1 MRLAHGRPSLRQ
13 NVLRHVLVWLGLAWL
28 LGSIVTVGVGQWF
41 TQRAFDR
48 ALLDDAHLIASKVEV
63 RDRQVALQLTP
74 GELHAVLFDQHETML
89 FSVRGADGALLAGD
103 RALPPPA
110 ASLSDTGHRFRQA
123 EIDGRSFRLVVLAVN
138 RPVPFTVTVAQ
149 STSERAALL
158 RELLAF
164 SLAPQVLLLGV
175 LAWRLRRSIT
185 ADIAPLS
192 QLRAAVEERQAG
204 DFTPVPVR
212 ADSAEVHA
220 LAQSINMLMERLEES
235 ARAQREFTGNVA
247 HELRTPLAGIRAQA
261 EYGLRHRDPEVWRE
275 QLQGIAASETRAS
288 QALDKLLALAL
299 AYEAGT
305 ALQLAPVRLDHA
317 VQEAVLR
324 FLPRADRQGVD
335 LGAEGVDA
343 PSTVQADLTLVE
355 GILDNLLENAL
366 RHGTT
371 GADGRPVVTVAVQR
385 EGERTVLSVQDNG
398 PGIPPERRSEM
409 LKRGVR
415 GVGQPSSGT
424 AGGVGLALVTF
435 YAQLLKAPV
444 SFGSGPDG
452 RGWRCAIVFGG

>member
-1 MRLAHGRPSLRQ
+1 VRARRGPPSLRQ
-13 NVLRHVLVWLGLAWL
+13 NVLRHIMLWLGLAWL
-28 LGSIVTVGVGQWF
+28 FGSVVTVGVGQWF

-48 ALLDDAHLIASKVEV
+48 ALLDDAYLLASKV
-63 RDRQVALQLTP
+63 QVQGRRLALQATQR
-74 GELHAVLFDQHETML
+74 ELQDFLFDQNETVL
-89 FSVRGADGALLAGD
+89 FAVHGADGELLAGD
-103 RALPPPA
+103 SSVPRPPR
-110 ASLSDTGHRFRQA
+110 LSPPGRMFKDYD
-123 EIDGRSFRLVVLAVN
+123 IDGRRFRVVMLGVAQ
-138 RPVPFTVTVAQ
+138 PSPFVVSVAQ
-149 STSERAALL
+149 STSERARLL

-164 SLAPQVLLLGV
+164 SLAPQLLLLVV
-175 LAWRLRRSIT
+175 LAWRLHRSI
-185 ADIAPLS
+185 AQDIAPLS
-192 QLRAAVEERQAG
+192 QLRAAVEQRQAG

-212 ADSAEVHA
+212 PESAEAHD
-220 LAQSINMLMERLEES
+220 LAQAINLLLGRLEES
-235 ARAQREFTGNVA
+235 ARGQREFTGNVA

-275 QLQGIAASETRAS
+275 QLQGIAASEARAS

-305 ALQLAPVRLDHA
+305 ALQLVPVRLDEA
-317 VQEAVLR
+317 VQEAVMR
-324 FLPRADRQGVD
+324 FLPRADKQGVD
-335 LGAEGVDA
+335 LGAEGVDT

-355 GILDNLLENAL
+355 GILNNLLENAL
-366 RHGTT
+366 RHGAA
-371 GADGRPVVTVAVQR
+371 GGDGRPVVTVAVQQ
-385 EGERTVLSVQDNG
+385 EGGRTVLSVQDNG

-415 GVGQPSSGT
+415 GVGQPGSGST

>member
-1 MRLAHGRPSLRQ
+1 MILRRSPPSLRQ
-13 NVLRHVLVWLGLAWL
+13 NVLRHVLLWLGLAWL
-28 LGSIVTVGVGQWF
+28 LGSVVAVGVGRWF

-48 ALLDDAHLIASKVEV
+48 ALLDDAFLLASKV
-63 RDRQVALQLTP
+63 QVQDQQLALQLTP
-74 GELHAVLFDQHETML
+74 REVEDVLFDQNETVL
-89 FSVRGADGALLAGD
+89 FAVRGADGRLLAGD
-103 RALPPPA
+103 AALPGPSPLIA
-110 ASLSDTGHRFRQA
+110 AGHSFQDVDLSDRRFR
-123 EIDGRSFRLVVLAVN
+123 VVMLGVSA
-138 RPVPFTVTVAQ
+138 PSPFSVSVAQ
-149 STSERAALL
+149 STSERSKLL

-164 SLAPQVLLLGV
+164 SLTPQLLLLVV
-175 LAWRLRRSIT
+175 LAWRLHRSISE
-185 ADIAPLS
+185 DIASLS
-192 QLRAAVEERQAG
+192 QLRAVVEQRQAG
-204 DFTPVPVR
+204 DFTPVPVQ
-212 ADSAEVHA
+212 ADSAETHD
-220 LAQSINMLMERLEES
+220 LAESINLLLGRLEES

-305 ALQLAPVRLDHA
+305 ALQLVPVRLDQA
-317 VQEAVLR
+317 VQDAVMR
-324 FLPRADRQGVD
+324 FLPRADKQGVD
-335 LGAEGVDA
+335 LGAEGVDT
-343 PSTVQADLTLVE
+343 PTTVQADLTLVE
-355 GILDNLLENAL
+355 GILNNLLENAL
-366 RHGTT
+366 RHGTA
-371 GADGRPVVTVAVQR
+371 GAEGRPVVTVAVQQD
-385 EGERTVLSVQDNG
+385 GARTVLSVQDNG
-398 PGIPPERRSEM
+398 PGIPAERRSEM

-415 GVGQPSSGT
+415 GVVESGAST